1 MNLRPLLRTLRLQ
14 RPAVA
19 ESLSPQ
25 PPVEA
30 KRRLPPREE
39 WFPFTVEVVSS
50 MKALRAAVKVR
61 QAAYSRHLPEFADS
75 LLHAEP
81 SDMAPGTTLLLAR
94 SKLDGS
100 PMGSMR
106 IQNNALRPL
115 PLEASLELP
124 EELRQAHL
132 AEASRLGVT
141 LGESG
146 RLVKAALFK
155 AMYLYALQQDVEY
168 LVVTARAP
176 IDRQYQRLLFSE
188 VYPGLGMVPLKHVAN
203 LPHRIMKFEL
213 LTAEKRWADARHPM
227 LDFMC
232 NTLHPDIHIAQN
244 R

>member
-1 MNLRPLLRTLRLQ
+1 MNFRPLLRTLRMQ
-14 RPAVA
+14 RKSPAEGVT
-19 ESLSPQ
+19 Q
-25 PPVEA
+25 PAPVQA
-30 KRRLPPREE
+30 PRRLPPREE
-39 WFPFTVEVVSS
+39 WLPFTIEVVSS
-50 MKALRAAVKVR
+50 IKALRAAVQVR
-61 QAAYSRHLPEFADS
+61 QSAYARHLPDFADS
-75 LLHAEP
+75 LVHPEP
-81 SDMAPGTTLLLAR
+81 SDMLPGTTLLLAR

-106 IQNNALRPL
+106 IQTNALRAL

-124 EELRQAHL
+124 EDLRHAHL

-155 AMYLYALQQDVEY
+155 AMYLHALQQDIEY
-168 LVVTARAP
+168 LVVTARSP
-176 IDRQYQRLLFSE
+176 IDRQYQRLLFTE
-188 VYPGLGMVPLKHVAN
+188 VYPDLGPVPLKHVAN
-203 LPHRIMKFEL
+203 IPHRILKFEL
-213 LTAEKRWADARHPM
+213 LTAEQRWSEVKHPM